1 MVITGKQI
9 CWTAAALAVLCLLGV
24 GLWWFLKPTEE
35 KLIRRQFAAF
45 TELVQKKGK
54 EGALPAIGKA
64 KDLSALFAEQ
74 STFSIDGLDWIAGPY
89 SREALS
95 SNIFRSRALF
105 DRLKLSFDDLEIE
118 VNADSKTAVV
128 FMSAVLD
135 GTLKDGRGVHEIR
148 ELESN
153 LRKDGSQWRFEKF
166 RIREIIQK

>member
-9 CWTAAALAVLCLLGV
+9 GWTLAVLVVLCLLGI

-45 TELVQKKGK
+45 SELAQKKGK

-64 KDLSALFAEQ
+64 KELSALFSEQ

-89 SREALS
+89 SQEALS

-118 VNADSKTAVV
+118 VNEDTKTAVV
-128 FMSAVLD
+128 LLSAALV
-135 GTLKDGRGVHEIR
+135 GTLKDGRTVHEIR
-148 ELESN
+148 ELESH
-153 LRKDGSQWRFEKF
+153 LRNDGSKWRFEEF